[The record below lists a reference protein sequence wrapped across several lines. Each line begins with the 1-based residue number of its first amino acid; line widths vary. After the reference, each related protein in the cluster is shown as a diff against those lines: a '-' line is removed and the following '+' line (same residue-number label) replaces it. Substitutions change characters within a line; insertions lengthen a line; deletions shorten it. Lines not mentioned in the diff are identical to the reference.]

1 MKRKKFFVLIVS
13 LVLIIIVFRQ
23 VYFYYKYDG
32 NLVIYVSNHSNIDTV
47 NFDVYINKELKIS
60 ESSNNNFHIYKE
72 FSLNS
77 KIGTNSI
84 KVVFDEKYQKEIN
97 VNIFPVRFIYI
108 EFTGQTDDT
117 YFINT
122 FKSYSPL
129 RRIE

>member
-47 NFDVYINKELKIS
+47 NFDVYINKKLKIS

-84 KVVFDEKYQKEIN
+84 KVVFDEKYPKEIN

-108 EFTGQTDDT
+108 EFTGQTDDP
-117 YFINT
+117 YFVNI